1 MTIALP
7 GSSKLSL
14 AGLIGRKRRDA
25 TKSTTKTATKQL
37 RPEEVAKLFTQ
48 DPNMVEEPKGP
59 AKLNDKER
67 RDRARLNSLR
77 GALYS
82 KD

>member
-1 MTIALP
+1 M
-7 GSSKLSL
+7 
-14 AGLIGRKRRDA
+14 GRKRRNA
-25 TKSTTKTATKQL
+25 AKGMTKTAAKQL

-48 DPNMVEEPKGP
+48 DSELVEEPKGP